1 MVSAK
6 WSDKALENIGELDS
20 IIIGRVLAKV
30 SWLEKNFSDIVH
42 DHLHYELRKMCKLR
56 VGDYR
61 VIYSIHREY
70 VTIEAVRHRREVYK

>member
-6 WSDKALENIGELDS
+6 WSNKALENIGELDS
-20 IIIGRVLAKV
+20 IIRERILAKV
-30 SWLEKNFSDIVH
+30 SWLEKNFSDIVP
-42 DHLHYELRKMCKLR
+42 DHLHHELREMCKLR